1 MKNKSLTI
9 YCSASDNLKQEMYV
23 MAKET
28 AEIISN
34 YNIKVIYGGG
44 NVGLMG
50 EIARRLISLKKEVI
64 GIIPKFLVK
73 KEKKNLN
80 LTNLKIV
87 TSMTNRK
94 DQLFK
99 LGDAFLILPGGT
111 GTLEEVIEVLSWKML
126 KLHNKPIIFLNFN
139 NYWSPLLKQF
149 DKIVDNK
156 FGNKNL
162 QKQFVV
168 IENPKQLKKIFNSWI
183 K

>member
-1 MKNKSLTI
+1 MKIKSLTI
-9 YCSASDNLKQEMYV
+9 YCSASQNLNIKYYN
-23 MAKET
+23 MARET

-50 EIARRLISLKKEVI
+50 EIARTLISFKRDVI

-80 LTNLKIV
+80 LTKLKIV
-87 TSMTNRK
+87 SNMTKRK
-94 DQLFK
+94 EQLFN

-111 GTLEEVIEVLSWKML
+111 GTLEEIIEVLSWKIL
-126 KLHNKPIIFLNFN
+126 KLHNKPIILLNFN
-139 NYWSPLLKQF
+139 NYWSPLIKQF
-149 DKIVDNK
+149 DKLVENK

-168 IENPKQLKKIFNSWI
+168 IEKPYQLNKIFNSWI

>member
-1 MKNKSLTI
+1 
-9 YCSASDNLKQEMYV
+9 
-23 MAKET
+23 
-28 AEIISN
+28 
-34 YNIKVIYGGG
+34 
-44 NVGLMG
+44 
-50 EIARRLISLKKEVI
+50 
-64 GIIPKFLVK
+64 
-73 KEKKNLN
+73 
-80 LTNLKIV
+80 
-87 TSMTNRK
+87 MTKRK

-111 GTLEEVIEVLSWKML
+111 GTLEEVMEVLSWKML